1 MSSENEKPMSLAER
15 LQNLSRDLED
25 NQAFLRTYM
34 LSPSPDFRPAEEER
48 IRQIS
53 RLADE
58 MMEILTELADCREE
72 NLVTDAMDDDLNLEY
87 KTHTLGD
94 PDDGDNIEG
103 DWNLDEEDM
112 IPISEARTLPEA
124 EELLSKKKRKARSTG
139 RRIRKRERKGKR
151 GRRARNR
158 T

>member
-72 NLVTDAMDDDLNLEY
+72 NSVTDAMDDDLNLEY

-103 DWNLDEEDM
+103 DWNINEEEM

-124 EELLSKKKRKARSTG
+124 EELLSKKEKKGKKHGKKDKKKEIG
-139 RRIRKRERKGKR
+139 RASCRERV
-151 GRRARNR
+151 
-158 T
+158 

>member
-1 MSSENEKPMSLAER
+1 MSSNDGSKGSLKER
-15 LQNLSRDLED
+15 LQNLTRDLKD

-58 MMEILTELADCREE
+58 MMDILAELAEKSEE
-72 NLVTDAMDDDLNLEY
+72 GQETDSMDEDMNLEY

-94 PDDGDNIEG
+94 PDDADNIEG

-112 IPISEARTLPEA
+112 IPISEARSLPEA
-124 EELLSKKKRKARSTG
+124 EELLSKKEK
-139 RRIRKRERKGKR
+139 KGKKH
-151 GRRARNR
+151 GKKDKKKGKKGKKGKKEKK
-158 T
+158 

>member
-1 MSSENEKPMSLAER
+1 MSSETKECLKER
-15 LQNLSRDLED
+15 LHRLEQDLKE
-25 NQAFLRTYM
+25 NQAFLQTYM

-58 MMEILTELADCREE
+58 MMEILTELAGRSEDNGEA
-72 NLVTDAMDDDLNLEY
+72 DAMDDDLNLEY

-94 PDDGDNIEG
+94 PDGEDNIEG

-124 EELLSKKKRKARSTG
+124 EELLSKKKRKVRSTG
-139 RRIRKRERKGKR
+139 KRIRRKERR
-151 GRRARNR
+151 GRRGRNELVC
-158 T
+158 

>member
-58 MMEILTELADCREE
+58 MMEILTELAGRSEDNGEA
-72 NLVTDAMDDDLNLEY
+72 DAMDDDLNLEY

-94 PDDGDNIEG
+94 PDGEDNIEG

-139 RRIRKRERKGKR
+139 KG
-151 GRRARNR
+151 
-158 T
+158 